1 MTQDIEEDQ
10 GANLWIDGKLDL
22 RVTKDNQTMN
32 SSMKVYSSLVLDVQ
46 IRLDAFP
53 SRDKI

>member
-1 MTQDIEEDQ
+1 MDV
-10 GANLWIDGKLDL
+10 KLDL

-46 IRLDAFP
+46 IRLDSFP